1 METMS
6 RKKQSGFTLLET
18 LIATVIF
25 LAIASIIMSGMIQML
40 RNQATIANRTEMHT
54 SVRSATELLQQE
66 IGQAGR
72 ISLPNTTINGGGVT
86 ITAPIVVGT
95 PAIPQ
100 TVTVSS
106 SSGNSATAGMFPG
119 MQLDVDTGMNF
130 EVVTIAQGGVVGN
143 TITATFQNPHPNA
156 PIPVMVSGS
165 FGTGIIPPAAAP
177 ASYPNGSTGTVLK
190 LYGDINRDGNV
201 LYVEYTCAPG
211 TAGNPGYLY
220 RNEMNAFNTLVKPAV
235 SPSMY
240 LLTNV
245 LQNPPNNAPCFT
257 YQVQLANGQYF
268 VTDVA
273 VTLTVQTPNKD
284 AQTNAYQQET
294 KALLNISP
302 RNVFYV
308 WEAFSINE
316 VPRNQPIPAQVTAL
330 LP

>member
-1 METMS
+1 MMS

-18 LIATVIF
+18 MIATVIF
-25 LAIASIIMSGMIQML
+25 LVIASVVMSGMIQML
-40 RNQATIANRTEMHT
+40 RTQGTIANRTEMHT

-72 ISLPNTTINGGGVT
+72 ISLPNTTVNGGGVT
-86 ITAPIVVGT
+86 MTGPILVAT
-95 PAIPQ
+95 PALPQ
-100 TVTVSS
+100 VAAVSS
-106 SSGNSATAGMFPG
+106 TAGMFNNI
-119 MQLDVDTGMNF
+119 QLDVDTGANF
-130 EVVTIAQGGVVGN
+130 EVVQATVGSG
-143 TITATFQNPHPNA
+143 TITATFQNPHPKA
-156 PIPVMVSGS
+156 TIPVMVSGS
-165 FGTGIIPPAAAP
+165 FGTGVIPPAAAP

-211 TAGNPGYLY
+211 TVGGTPGYLY
-220 RNEMNAFNTLVKPAV
+220 RNEMNAFTALVKPAV
-235 SPSMY
+235 NPSMY

-245 LQNPPNNAPCFT
+245 MQNPNNAPCFT
-257 YQVQLANGQYF
+257 YQVQQANGQYF

-284 AQTNAYQQET
+284 PQTNQFQQET

>member
-1 METMS
+1 MMS
-6 RKKQSGFTLLET
+6 QRKQSGFTLLET
-18 LIATVIF
+18 MIATVIF
-25 LAIASIIMSGMIQML
+25 LVIASVIMTGMIQLL
-40 RNQATIANRTEMHT
+40 RAQGTIANRTEMHT

-72 ISLPNTTINGGGVT
+72 VSLPNTGATGQGVT
-86 ITAPIVVGT
+86 MTGPIVVGT
-95 PAIPQ
+95 PPIPQ

-106 SSGNSATAGMFPG
+106 TAGMFPG
-119 MQLDVDTGMNF
+119 MLLDVDTGANF
-130 EVVTIAQGGVVGN
+130 EVVTIAANGVVGN
-143 TITATFQNPHPNA
+143 TIIATFQNPHNSA
-156 PIPVMVSGS
+156 SIPIMVSGS

-177 ASYPNGSTGTVLK
+177 ASYANGSTGTVLK

-211 TAGNPGYLY
+211 TAANPGFLY
-220 RNEMNAFNTLVKPAV
+220 RNEMNAFTTLIKPAA
-235 SPSMY
+235 SPTMY

-245 LQNPPNNAPCFT
+245 LQNPANAPCFT
-257 YQVQLANGQYF
+257 YQVQQANGQYF

-284 AQTNAYQQET
+284 PQTNLYQQET

-308 WEAFSINE
+308 WELYSINQ
-316 VPRNQPIPAQVTAL
+316 VPRNQPIPVNVTAL